1 MFVFQGCGGIWLALM
16 YTLSCVEV
24 IHCHCLWWWYTVIVE
39 VIHCHMWR
47 WYTVICGG
55 DTLSLFVVVIHCHC
69 LWKCRTDCVKIE
81 TVITVWRCMTN
92 CDTNTLSLL
101 CFRSVE
107 ICDQP
112 WHRYIVL
119 VNVMFQVCG
128 DEWSAMTQIHC
139 HCYVSGLWRWVV
151 KHEINTLSMLCFRSV
166 EVYGQ
171 LSSDSFNVEALF
183 QSIGKFVGVFAGAFA
198 IGSLFGI
205 ATAFVSFSWYFPHHC
220 LVGEC
225 SWLL

>member
-1 MFVFQGCGGIWLALM
+1 
-16 YTLSCVEV
+16 
-24 IHCHCLWWWYTVIVE
+24 
-39 VIHCHMWR
+39 
-47 WYTVICGG
+47 
-55 DTLSLFVVVIHCHC
+55 
-69 LWKCRTDCVKIE
+69 
-81 TVITVWRCMTN
+81 
-92 CDTNTLSLL
+92 
-101 CFRSVE
+101 
-107 ICDQP
+107 
-112 WHRYIVL
+112 
-119 VNVMFQVCG
+119 
-128 DEWSAMTQIHC
+128 MTQIHC